1 MYKIDHYIGG
11 QTVAATS
18 GRTAPIYDPSNG
30 TVQGEVGLACKIDIN
45 LAVTV
50 ASEAFETWSDVGLMK
65 RVSIMFKFRE
75 LLEKNRDELC
85 RHVVKEHGKVWD
97 DAMGEITRGIEIVEN
112 ACGIPEMLKGDYSQ
126 QVGDGIDVYS
136 TRQALGVVCSITP
149 FNFPAMVPLWTIP
162 LAIACGNTFILKPS
176 SSIFAF
182 HPIGGNKLF
191 SKIISPSLLLIKT
204 KQSLAEPAPYK
215 PKSQRSSISLSPM
228 LY

>member
-85 RHVVKEHGKVWD
+85 RHVVKEHGKV
-97 DAMGEITRGIEIVEN
+97 
-112 ACGIPEMLKGDYSQ
+112 
-126 QVGDGIDVYS
+126 
-136 TRQALGVVCSITP
+136 
-149 FNFPAMVPLWTIP
+149 
-162 LAIACGNTFILKPS
+162 
-176 SSIFAF
+176 
-182 HPIGGNKLF
+182 
-191 SKIISPSLLLIKT
+191 
-204 KQSLAEPAPYK
+204 
-215 PKSQRSSISLSPM
+215 
-228 LY
+228 